1 MIRTVVL
8 PIIKLERR
16 QFMLKKKNLVT
27 LESITVSKGHAGKS
41 KTCLILIS
49 YAFHSLFFLLPL
61 S

>member
-1 MIRTVVL
+1 
-8 PIIKLERR
+8 
-16 QFMLKKKNLVT
+16 MLKKKNLVT